1 MSTIVTAIALGGLF
15 GLGAVVFAAGIR
27 SRPVV
32 ERVSNGSVA
41 GWLRERWRRLI
52 AAVTAAMVVGLFTG
66 WPVAAVGAAA
76 LAWAAPRLFGADR
89 TGRAEIDRIDAIAA
103 WIESLR
109 DVLAAAAGLE
119 QTITATAAYA
129 PPQIRDQVQA
139 LADDLHAGRPLPETL
154 ADFARAVDDE
164 TADMAVMALS
174 AAAYQS
180 GNLTDLLSRLA
191 RTARDGA
198 AVRMRVQASRARV
211 RTASRI
217 IAAVALIFPAG
228 LIVLNREF
236 LAPYASVTGQL
247 MLATVAALFA
257 LALWWLAR
265 LGSPARTV
273 RLLDAGG
280 TA

>member
-1 MSTIVTAIALGGLF
+1 
-15 GLGAVVFAAGIR
+15 
-27 SRPVV
+27 
-32 ERVSNGSVA
+32 
-41 GWLRERWRRLI
+41 
-52 AAVTAAMVVGLFTG
+52 
-66 WPVAAVGAAA
+66 
-76 LAWAAPRLFGADR
+76 
-89 TGRAEIDRIDAIAA
+89 
-103 WIESLR
+103 
-109 DVLAAAAGLE
+109 
-119 QTITATAAYA
+119 
-129 PPQIRDQVQA
+129 
-139 LADDLHAGRPLPETL
+139 
-154 ADFARAVDDE
+154 VDDE

-247 MLATVAALFA
+247 TLAAVAALFA

-280 TA
+280 AP

>member
-1 MSTIVTAIALGGLF
+1 MSTVITAIFLGGLF

-27 SRPVV
+27 SRSVV
-32 ERVSNGSVA
+32 ERVSNGSMA
-41 GWLRERWRRLI
+41 DWLRERWRRLI
-52 AAVTAAMVVGLFTG
+52 AAVAAGMVVGLFTG
-66 WPVAAVGAAA
+66 WPVAAVGVAA
-76 LAWAAPRLFGADR
+76 LAWAAPRLFGDDR

-139 LADDLHAGRPLPETL
+139 LADDLHAGRPLPEAL

-247 MLATVAALFA
+247 MLAAVAALFA

-280 TA
+280 TP

>member
-1 MSTIVTAIALGGLF
+1 MNTLITAIALGGLF
-15 GLGAVVFAAGIR
+15 GLGAVLLVAGLR
-27 SRPVV
+27 SRPVT
-32 ERVSNGSVA
+32 ERSSRGSVA
-41 GWLRERWRRLI
+41 VWLRARWRRLSAAALA
-52 AAVTAAMVVGLFTG
+52 AAVVGFITG
-66 WPVAAVGAAA
+66 WPVAALGAAG
-76 LAWAAPRLFGADR
+76 LAWAAPKLFGSDR
-89 TGRAEIDRIDAIAA
+89 TGRAEIDQIDAIAA

-119 QTITATAAYA
+119 QTITATADHA

-139 LADDLHAGRPLPETL
+139 LAADLHAGRPLPEAL
-154 ADFARAVDDE
+154 ADFATAVDDE

-180 GNLTDLLSRLA
+180 GNLADLLSRLA

-236 LAPYASVTGQL
+236 LAPYATVTGQL
-247 MLATVAALFA
+247 VLAAVASLFA

-280 TA
+280 TI

>member
-1 MSTIVTAIALGGLF
+1 MSTVITALTLGGLF
-15 GLGAVVFAAGIR
+15 GLGAVVLVTGLR
-27 SRPVV
+27 SRPVI
-32 ERVSNGSVA
+32 ERPSRGSA
-41 GWLRERWRRLI
+41 TERLRARWRRLI
-52 AAVTAAMVVGLFTG
+52 AVTIAAAAAWLFTG
-66 WPVAAVGAAA
+66 WPVAAIGAAG
-76 LAWAAPRLFGADR
+76 LAWAAPKLFGSDR
-89 TGRAEIDRIDAIAA
+89 TGKVEIERIDAIAA

-129 PPQIRDQVQA
+129 PPQIREQVQA
-139 LADDLHAGRPLPETL
+139 LAADLHSGRPLPEAL
-154 ADFARAVDDE
+154 ADFAKAVDDE

-228 LIVLNREF
+228 LIVLNRDF
-236 LAPYASVTGQL
+236 LAPYASLTGQM
-247 MLATVAALFA
+247 MLAAVASLFA

-265 LGSPARTV
+265 LGAPARTV
-273 RLLDAGG
+273 RLLEAGG
-280 TA
+280 TP

>member
-1 MSTIVTAIALGGLF
+1 MSTVTTALALGGLF
-15 GLGAVVFAAGIR
+15 GLGAVGLVTGLR
-27 SRPVV
+27 SRAVTERQSRGSVV
-32 ERVSNGSVA
+32 E
-41 GWLRERWRRLI
+41 WLRERWRRVS
-52 AAVTAAMVVGLFTG
+52 AAALAAAAAGFFTG
-66 WPVAAVGAAA
+66 WPVAAIGAVG
-76 LAWAAPRLFGADR
+76 LAWAAPKLFGSDR
-89 TGRAEIDRIDAIAA
+89 TGRAEIERIDAIAA

-129 PPQIRDQVQA
+129 PPQIREQVQA
-139 LADDLHAGRPLPETL
+139 LAADLHAGRSLPEAL
-154 ADFARAVDDE
+154 ADFAKAVDDE

-228 LIVLNREF
+228 LIVLNRDF
-236 LAPYASVTGQL
+236 LAPYASLTGQ
-247 MLATVAALFA
+247 MTLAAIASLFA

-265 LGSPARTV
+265 LGAPARTV

-280 TA
+280 TP

>member
-1 MSTIVTAIALGGLF
+1 MSTIITAIALGGLF

-41 GWLRERWRRLI
+41 GRLRERWPRLV
-52 AAVTAAMVVGLFTG
+52 AAVAAGLVVGLFTG

-76 LAWAAPRLFGADR
+76 LAWVAPRLFGADR

-129 PPQIRDQVQA
+129 PPQIREQVQA
-139 LADDLHAGRPLPETL
+139 LADDLHAGRPLPEAL

-247 MLATVAALFA
+247 MLVAVAALFA
-257 LALWWLAR
+257 IALWWLAR